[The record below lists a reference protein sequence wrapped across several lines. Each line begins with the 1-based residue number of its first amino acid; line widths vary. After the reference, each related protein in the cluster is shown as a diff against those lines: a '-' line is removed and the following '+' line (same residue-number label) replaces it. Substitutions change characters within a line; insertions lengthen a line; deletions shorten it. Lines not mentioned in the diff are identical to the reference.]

1 MNAQPILEQI
11 REDAQLAA
19 EKIVAD
25 AQKKAAELKDASR
38 EKIEGMHAA
47 MVSQAE
53 KESSQL
59 EERMLRM
66 AELDERKELLQ
77 KKRDLMDEAF
87 QLAKEKL
94 KAMPA
99 DQKRAFFFGRATDAA
114 QGGETLV
121 IGSESGEWFDTAF
134 VEDVSRALEKLG
146 KAGGLTLGTEGRTG
160 VTGVILVKGG
170 AETHCTFETL
180 LEAQRAQ
187 LETKVAETLF
197 R

>member
-19 EKIVAD
+19 EMIVAD
-25 AQKKAAELKDASR
+25 AQKKAVELKDASR
-38 EKIEGMHAA
+38 EKIEGMRAA
-47 MVSQAE
+47 MISQAE
-53 KESSQL
+53 KESAEL

-94 KAMPA
+94 KAMSA
-99 DQKRAFFFGRATDAA
+99 DQKRAFFLRRAVDAA

-121 IGSESGEWFDTAF
+121 IGSESAEWFDAAF

-146 KAGGLTLGTEGRTG
+146 KAGGLTLGTERRAG